1 MIVLQVIAFA
11 GGLAIVLMTIG
22 SSLKTVILPRAV
34 PTRIA
39 RLVFLWM
46 RVIFDLRVGRSATY
60 ERRDHVYAMYG
71 PLSLLILLLV
81 WILFILAGYTL
92 MFWGLGRPPATA
104 FALSGSSI
112 VTLGFEAPRD
122 LPTTLLV
129 LTEAWV
135 GLVELALLI
144 TYLPT
149 IYGAF
154 QRREA
159 LVSMLEVRAGAP
171 PSGVTMLERFYR
183 LHTLDHLSG
192 EVWEAWEG
200 WFVDVEETHTSL
212 PALNFFRS
220 PQPDRSWITAAGAV
234 LDGAAIYTSSLD
246 VVHDPHADL
255 CIRAGYLCLRK
266 IAGFFQIP
274 YNAEPTAA
282 DPISISREEFDQV
295 FEQLRAD
302 GLPMKPDPDEAWRGF
317 LGWRVNYD
325 DVLLA
330 LAGLVQAPY
339 APWSSD
345 RGKVRRTSARALIGL
360 RHSRR

>member
-1 MIVLQVIAFA
+1 
-11 GGLAIVLMTIG
+11 
-22 SSLKTVILPRAV
+22 
-34 PTRIA
+34 
-39 RLVFLWM
+39 M

-220 PQPDRSWITAAGAV
+220 PQPHRSWITAAGAV
-234 LDGAAIYTSSLD
+234 LDGASLYASALESGSVTVATASVILFETIPPAIVGVIFLGDTTRHGLTG
-246 VVHDPHADL
+246 V
-255 CIRAGYLCLRK
+255 
-266 IAGFFQIP
+266 
-274 YNAEPTAA
+274 AA
-282 DPISISREEFDQV
+282 DRIDVTESGPAAGAIFLVLEHQGNTIVIEKGPGSAYTAEFQ
-295 FEQLRAD
+295 RI
-302 GLPMKPDPDEAWRGF
+302 
-317 LGWRVNYD
+317 
-325 DVLLA
+325 LA
-330 LAGLVQAPY
+330 SFAFAAASG
-339 APWSSD
+339 
-345 RGKVRRTSARALIGL
+345 
-360 RHSRR
+360 